1 MKKYIIYCFHLLLP
15 MIGGSIIGG
24 LTANDTKNDY
34 RQFKKPPFS
43 PPGYIFPIVWPILYI
58 LMGVSFVLSIINSG
72 KQRVVTVTHYL
83 QLAFNYM
90 WSLLYF
96 KEKLRG
102 VALVDSVVL
111 LISVIINAIT
121 MFKAKGLAGLLQ
133 IPYILWSVYASYLN
147 TGNWLLNKDNPE
159 YFKKQ

>member
-1 MKKYIIYCFHLLLP
+1 MKKYIINSIHLLLP
-15 MIGGSIIGG
+15 MIGGSIIGR

-34 RQFKKPPFS
+34 RQFKKPPLS
-43 PPGYIFPIVWPILYI
+43 PPGYIFPIVWPILYL

-72 KQRVVTVTHYL
+72 KQRVVTMTHYL
-83 QLAFNYM
+83 QLAFNYL

-102 VALVDSVVL
+102 VALIDSVIL
-111 LISVIINAIT
+111 LISVLINAIT
-121 MFKAKGLAGLLQ
+121 MFKAKRLAGLLQ
-133 IPYILWSVYASYLN
+133 IPYILWSGYASYLN

-159 YFKKQ
+159 YFKK

>member
-1 MKKYIIYCFHLLLP
+1 MKKYIINSIHLLLP
-15 MIGGSIIGG
+15 MIGGSIIGR

-34 RQFKKPPFS
+34 RQFKKPPLS
-43 PPGYIFPIVWPILYI
+43 PPGYIFPIVWPILYL

-72 KQRVVTVTHYL
+72 KQRVVTMTHYL
-83 QLAFNYM
+83 QLAFNYL

-102 VALVDSVVL
+102 VALIDSVIL

-121 MFKAKGLAGLLQ
+121 MFKAKRLAGLLQ
-133 IPYILWSVYASYLN
+133 IPYILWPGYASYLN

-159 YFKKQ
+159 YFKK